1 MIDNFLFSLSSALPI
16 FFVMIIGYY
25 LKRRAIINDP
35 FVKAANMLVFNVA
48 LPVKIFSDVYNTSF
62 DEYFDIR
69 FVIFIVV
76 GTIVGVL
83 ISWLTGAFLIKDKN
97 KLGAFI
103 QGSFRGNFLYIG
115 LSLMENVTGSIGL
128 KAPLAIAIIIP
139 LYNVLAIII
148 LSFLEV
154 GRQTRVNYKGILK
167 NIVGNPMIIAVV
179 FGMLVS
185 QVGLDLPLIMTRTM
199 SYFEGV
205 ATPLALIAIGASFK
219 FGNMTGN
226 LKTALLSSV
235 LKLVV
240 LPAIAVISA
249 VAIGFNHEDV
259 LLIYILFGVPTAT
272 ISYVVT
278 VVMKG
283 DHDLASNI
291 IMVSTLLSNV
301 TMTIYVFI
309 FKTIGYLN

>member
-25 LKRRAIINDP
+25 LKRRAIINEQ

-48 LPVKIFSDVYNTSF
+48 LPVKIFSDVYSTSF
-62 DEYFDIR
+62 EEYFDIR
-69 FVIFIVV
+69 FVMFIII
-76 GTIVGVL
+76 GTIVSVM
-83 ISWLTGAFLIKDKN
+83 ISWVTGALLIKDRN

-128 KAPLAIAIIIP
+128 KAPLVIALIIP
-139 LYNVLAIII
+139 LYNILAIVV

-154 GRQTRVNYKGILK
+154 DRQSNVNLRGIVK

-179 FGMLVS
+179 LGMVVS
-185 QVGLDLPLIMTRTM
+185 QFGLNLPLIMTRTM
-199 SYFEGV
+199 SYFEVV

-219 FGNMTGN
+219 FGNMKGN
-226 LKTALLSSV
+226 LNTALLASS
-235 LKLVV
+235 LKLIL
-240 LPAIAVISA
+240 LPALAVISA
-249 VAIGFNHEDV
+249 IALGFGNEDV
-259 LLIYILFGVPTAT
+259 FLIYILFGVPTAT

-301 TMTIYVFI
+301 SMTLYVFI
-309 FKTIGYLN
+309 FKTMGYLN

>member
-25 LKRRAIINDP
+25 LKRRAIINDQ

-48 LPVKIFSDVYNTSF
+48 LPVKIFSDVYSTSF
-62 DEYFDIR
+62 EEYFDIR
-69 FVIFIVV
+69 FVMFIII
-76 GTIVGVL
+76 GTIVSVM
-83 ISWLTGAFLIKDKN
+83 ISWVTGALLIKDRN

-128 KAPLAIAIIIP
+128 KAPLVIALIIP
-139 LYNVLAIII
+139 LYNILAIVV

-154 GRQTRVNYKGILK
+154 DRKSGVELGGIVK
-167 NIVGNPMIIAVV
+167 NITRNPMIIAVAM
-179 FGMLVS
+179 GMLVS
-185 QVGLDLPLIMTRTM
+185 SFGLDLPLIMTRTM
-199 SYFEGV
+199 SYFEVV

-219 FGNMTGN
+219 FGNMKGN
-226 LKTALLSSV
+226 LRTALLASS

-240 LPAIAVISA
+240 LPAVAVISA
-249 VAIGFNHEDV
+249 IAMGFGNEDV
-259 LLIYILFGVPTAT
+259 FLIYILFGVPTAT

-301 TMTIYVFI
+301 SMTLYVFI
-309 FKTIGYLN
+309 FKTMGYLN

>member
-25 LKRRAIINDP
+25 LKRKSIINDP

-62 DEYFDIR
+62 EEYFDIR
-69 FVIFIVV
+69 FVMFIIIGTVV
-76 GTIVGVL
+76 SVI
-83 ISWLTGAFLIKDKN
+83 ISWVTGALMVKDKN

-128 KAPLAIAIIIP
+128 KAPLVIALIIP
-139 LYNVLAIII
+139 LYNILAIVV

-154 GRQTRVNYKGILK
+154 DRKSGVELRGVIR
-167 NIVGNPMIIAVV
+167 NIIGNPMIIAVTL
-179 FGMLVS
+179 GMLFS
-185 QVGLDLPLIMTRTM
+185 QFEMNLPLIMTRTM
-199 SYFEGV
+199 SYFEVV

-219 FGNMTGN
+219 FGNMRGN
-226 LKTALLSSV
+226 LKTALLASS

-240 LPAIAVISA
+240 LPAIAV
-249 VAIGFNHEDV
+249 VCAIAMGFEKEDV
-259 LLIYILFGVPTAT
+259 FLIYILFGVPTAT

-301 TMTIYVFI
+301 SMTLYVFI

>member
-16 FFVMIIGYY
+16 LFVMIIGYY
-25 LKRRAIINDP
+25 LKRRAIINDH
-35 FVKAANMLVFNVA
+35 FVKAANMLVFNIA
-48 LPVKIFSDVYNTSF
+48 LPVKIFSDVYSTSF
-62 DEYFDIR
+62 EEYFDIR
-69 FVIFIVV
+69 FVMFIII
-76 GTIVGVL
+76 GTIVSVM
-83 ISWLTGAFLIKDKN
+83 ISWVMGALLIKDKN

-128 KAPLAIAIIIP
+128 KAPLVIALIIP
-139 LYNVLAIII
+139 LYNILAIVV

-154 GRQTRVNYKGILK
+154 DRKSGVDLGGIVK
-167 NIVGNPMIIAVV
+167 NIIRNPMIIAVAM
-179 FGMLVS
+179 GMLVS
-185 QVGLDLPLIMTRTM
+185 RFGLDLPLIMTRTM
-199 SYFEGV
+199 SYFEVV

-219 FGNMTGN
+219 FGNMKGN
-226 LKTALLSSV
+226 FKTALLASS
-235 LKLVV
+235 LKLIF
-240 LPAIAVISA
+240 LPALAVISA
-249 VAIGFNHEDV
+249 IAMGFGNEDV
-259 LLIYILFGVPTAT
+259 FLIYILFGVPTAT

-301 TMTIYVFI
+301 SMTLYVFI
-309 FKTIGYLN
+309 FKTMGFLN

>member
-25 LKRRAIINDP
+25 LKRRAIITEE
-35 FVKAANMLVFNVA
+35 FVRAANMFVFNVA
-48 LPVKIFSDVYNTSF
+48 LPVKLFSDVFNTSF
-62 DEYFDIR
+62 EEYFDIG
-69 FVIFIVV
+69 FVLFIII
-76 GTIVGVL
+76 GTIVSVM
-83 ISWLTGAFLIKDKN
+83 ISWVTGALLIKDKN

-128 KAPLAIAIIIP
+128 KAPLVIALIIP
-139 LYNVLAIII
+139 LYNILAIVV

-154 GRQTRVNYKGILK
+154 NRKSGVDLRSIVR
-167 NIVGNPMIIAVV
+167 NIIGNPMIIAVAL
-179 FGMLVS
+179 GMVVS
-185 QVGLDLPLIMTRTM
+185 QLGLHLPLIMTRTM
-199 SYFEGV
+199 SYFEVV

-219 FGNMTGN
+219 FGNMRGN
-226 LKTALLSSV
+226 LKTALLASS
-235 LKLVV
+235 LKLIV
-240 LPAIAVISA
+240 LPAVAVIA
-249 VAIGFNHEDV
+249 AIALGFGNEDV
-259 LLIYILFGVPTAT
+259 FLIYILFGVPTAT

-301 TMTIYVFI
+301 SMTLYVFI
-309 FKTIGYLN
+309 FKTLGYLG

>member
-25 LKRRAIINDP
+25 LKRRTIINDE
-35 FVKAANMLVFNVA
+35 FVKTANMFVFNVA
-48 LPVKIFSDVYNTSF
+48 LPVKIFSDVYNTSI
-62 DEYFDIR
+62 DEYFDIGFVL
-69 FVIFIVV
+69 FVIVGIIVSV
-76 GTIVGVL
+76 I
-83 ISWLTGAFLIKDKN
+83 ISWITGALLVKDKN

-128 KAPLAIAIIIP
+128 KAPLVIALIIP
-139 LYNVLAIII
+139 LYNILAIVV
-148 LSFLEV
+148 LSILEV
-154 GRQTRVNYKGILK
+154 DRKSVVDLKGIVK

-179 FGMLVS
+179 AGMVVS
-185 QVGLDLPLIMTRTM
+185 QLGVDLPLIMTRTM
-199 SYFEGV
+199 SYFEVV
-205 ATPLALIAIGASFK
+205 ATPLALIAIGASFN
-219 FGNMTGN
+219 FGNMKGN
-226 LKTALLSSV
+226 LKTALLASTV
-235 LKLVV
+235 KLVV
-240 LPAIAVISA
+240 LPAVAVISA
-249 VAIGFNHEDV
+249 IALGFGHEDV
-259 LLIYILFGVPTAT
+259 FLIYILFGVPTAT

-301 TMTIYVFI
+301 SMTIYVFI
-309 FKTIGYLN
+309 FKSLGYLS

>member
-25 LKRRAIINDP
+25 LKRRTIITEE
-35 FVKAANMLVFNVA
+35 FVKAANLFVFNVA
-48 LPVKIFSDVYNTSF
+48 LPVKIFSDVYRSSF
-62 DEYFDIR
+62 DEYFDIG
-69 FVIFIVV
+69 FVLFIIVGIVV
-76 GTIVGVL
+76 SVI
-83 ISWLTGAFLIKDKN
+83 ISWITGAFLVKDKS

-128 KAPLAIAIIIP
+128 KAPLVIALIIP
-139 LYNVLAIII
+139 LYNILAIVV

-154 GRQTRVNYKGILK
+154 GRKSGVEFKDIVK
-167 NIVGNPMIIAVV
+167 NIIGNPMIIAVAL
-179 FGMLVS
+179 GMVVS
-185 QVGLDLPLIMTRTM
+185 QFDLHLPLIMTRTM
-199 SYFEGV
+199 SYFEVV

-219 FGNMTGN
+219 FGNMRGN
-226 LKTALLSSV
+226 LKTALLASS
-235 LKLVV
+235 LKLIV
-240 LPAIAVISA
+240 LPSVAVIAAIAL
-249 VAIGFNHEDV
+249 GFGNEDIF
-259 LLIYILFGVPTAT
+259 LIYILFGVPTAT

-291 IMVSTLLSNV
+291 IMVSTLLSNIS
-301 TMTIYVFI
+301 MTLYVFI
-309 FKTIGYLN
+309 FKTLGYLG

>member
-25 LKRRAIINDP
+25 LKRRAIINEQ

-48 LPVKIFSDVYNTSF
+48 LPVKIFSDVYSTSF
-62 DEYFDIR
+62 EEYFDIR
-69 FVIFIVV
+69 FVMFIII
-76 GTIVGVL
+76 GTIVSVM
-83 ISWLTGAFLIKDKN
+83 ISWVTGALLIKDSN

-115 LSLMENVTGSIGL
+115 LSLMENVTGSIGM
-128 KAPLAIAIIIP
+128 KAPLVIALIIP
-139 LYNVLAIII
+139 LYNILAIVV

-154 GRQTRVNYKGILK
+154 DRQSNVDLRGIVK

-179 FGMLVS
+179 LGMVVS
-185 QVGLDLPLIMTRTM
+185 QFGLNLPLIMTRTM
-199 SYFEGV
+199 SYFEVV

-219 FGNMTGN
+219 FGNMKGN
-226 LKTALLSSV
+226 LNTALLASS
-235 LKLVV
+235 LKLIL
-240 LPAIAVISA
+240 LPAFAVISA
-249 VAIGFNHEDV
+249 IALGFGNEDV
-259 LLIYILFGVPTAT
+259 FLIYILFGVPTAT

-301 TMTIYVFI
+301 SMTLYVFI
-309 FKTIGYLN
+309 FKTMGYLN

>member
-1 MIDNFLFSLSSALPI
+1 
-16 FFVMIIGYY
+16 MIIGYY
-25 LKRRAIINDP
+25 LKRRAIINEQ

-48 LPVKIFSDVYNTSF
+48 LPVKIFSDVYSTSF
-62 DEYFDIR
+62 EEYFDIR
-69 FVIFIVV
+69 FVMFIII
-76 GTIVGVL
+76 GTIVSVM
-83 ISWLTGAFLIKDKN
+83 ISWVTGALLIKDRN

-128 KAPLAIAIIIP
+128 KAPLVIALIIP
-139 LYNVLAIII
+139 LYNILAIVV

-154 GRQTRVNYKGILK
+154 DRQSNVNLRGIVK
-167 NIVGNPMIIAVV
+167 NIIGNPMIIAVV
-179 FGMLVS
+179 LGMVVS
-185 QVGLDLPLIMTRTM
+185 QFGLNLPLIMTRTM
-199 SYFEGV
+199 SYFEVV

-219 FGNMTGN
+219 FGNMKGN
-226 LKTALLSSV
+226 LNTALLASS
-235 LKLVV
+235 LKLIL
-240 LPAIAVISA
+240 LPALAVISA
-249 VAIGFNHEDV
+249 IALGFGNEDV
-259 LLIYILFGVPTAT
+259 FLIYILFGVPTAT

-301 TMTIYVFI
+301 SMTLYVFI
-309 FKTIGYLN
+309 FKTMGYLN

>member
-1 MIDNFLFSLSSALPI
+1 VIDNFLFSLSSALPI

-25 LKRRAIINDP
+25 LKRRAIITEE
-35 FVKAANMLVFNVA
+35 FVRAANMFVFNVA
-48 LPVKIFSDVYNTSF
+48 LPVKLFSDVFNTSF
-62 DEYFDIR
+62 EEYFDIG
-69 FVIFIVV
+69 FVLFIII
-76 GTIVGVL
+76 GTIVSVM
-83 ISWLTGAFLIKDKN
+83 ISWVTGALLIKDKN

-128 KAPLAIAIIIP
+128 KAPLVIALIIP
-139 LYNVLAIII
+139 LYNILAIVV

-154 GRQTRVNYKGILK
+154 NRKSGVDLRSIVR
-167 NIVGNPMIIAVV
+167 NIIGNPMIIAVAL
-179 FGMLVS
+179 GMVVS
-185 QVGLDLPLIMTRTM
+185 QLGLHLPLIMTRTM
-199 SYFEGV
+199 SYFEVV

-219 FGNMTGN
+219 FGNMRGN
-226 LKTALLSSV
+226 LKTALLASS
-235 LKLVV
+235 LKLIV
-240 LPAIAVISA
+240 LPAVAVIA
-249 VAIGFNHEDV
+249 AIALGFGNEDV
-259 LLIYILFGVPTAT
+259 FLIYILFGVPTAT

-301 TMTIYVFI
+301 SMTLYVFI
-309 FKTIGYLN
+309 FKTLGYLG

>member
-25 LKRRAIINDP
+25 LKRRAIINDQ

-48 LPVKIFSDVYNTSF
+48 LPVKIFSDVYSTSF
-62 DEYFDIR
+62 EEYFDIR
-69 FVIFIVV
+69 FVMFIII
-76 GTIVGVL
+76 GTIVSVM
-83 ISWLTGAFLIKDKN
+83 ISWVTGALLINDRN

-128 KAPLAIAIIIP
+128 KAPLVIALIIP
-139 LYNVLAIII
+139 LYNILAIVV

-154 GRQTRVNYKGILK
+154 DRKSGVELKGIVK
-167 NIVGNPMIIAVV
+167 NITRNPMIIAVAM
-179 FGMLVS
+179 GMLVS
-185 QVGLDLPLIMTRTM
+185 SFGLDLPLIMTRTM
-199 SYFEGV
+199 SYFQVV

-219 FGNMTGN
+219 FGNMKGN
-226 LKTALLSSV
+226 LRTALLASS

-240 LPAIAVISA
+240 LPAFAVISA
-249 VAIGFNHEDV
+249 IAMGFGNEDV
-259 LLIYILFGVPTAT
+259 FLIYILFGVPTAT

-301 TMTIYVFI
+301 SMTLYVFI
-309 FKTIGYLN
+309 FKTMGYLN

>member
-1 MIDNFLFSLSSALPI
+1 MDNFLFSLSSALPI

-25 LKRRAIINDP
+25 LKRRAIINEQ

-48 LPVKIFSDVYNTSF
+48 LPVKIFSDVYSTSF
-62 DEYFDIR
+62 EEYFDIR
-69 FVIFIVV
+69 FVMFIII
-76 GTIVGVL
+76 GTIVSVM
-83 ISWLTGAFLIKDKN
+83 ISWVTGALLIKDRN

-128 KAPLAIAIIIP
+128 KAPLVIALIIP
-139 LYNVLAIII
+139 LYNILAIVV

-154 GRQTRVNYKGILK
+154 DRQSNVNLRGIVK

-179 FGMLVS
+179 LGMVVS
-185 QVGLDLPLIMTRTM
+185 QFGLNLPLIMTRTM
-199 SYFEGV
+199 SYFEVV

-219 FGNMTGN
+219 FGNMKGN
-226 LKTALLSSV
+226 LNTALLASS
-235 LKLVV
+235 LKLIL
-240 LPAIAVISA
+240 LPALAVISA
-249 VAIGFNHEDV
+249 IALGFGNEDV
-259 LLIYILFGVPTAT
+259 FLIYILFGVPTAT

-301 TMTIYVFI
+301 SMTLYVFI
-309 FKTIGYLN
+309 FKTMGYLN